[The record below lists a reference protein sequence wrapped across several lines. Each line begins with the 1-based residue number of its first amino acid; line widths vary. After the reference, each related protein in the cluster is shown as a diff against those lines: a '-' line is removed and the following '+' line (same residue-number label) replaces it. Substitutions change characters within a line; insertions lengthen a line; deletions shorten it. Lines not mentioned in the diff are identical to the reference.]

1 MAIEKITGV
10 TLRQKVYERLRASIL
25 GAELLPGEVIN
36 LRGLADKFGVSLL
49 PVREAVWQLES
60 ENILVIESNKKI
72 QVNQLTS
79 DQFKEVLE
87 MRLLLESEAISK
99 ACEKRPPG
107 AIPKVERILNAMQ
120 KHVGVNHKAYIKKN
134 DQFHGAIYA
143 YADSPL
149 LMELIQR
156 LLARVNPYIYL
167 YAVHGRNLA
176 SAIACHREMFAGFAE
191 GDGEKCVT
199 ALHRDLKDAAAVI
212 LSRLAQQAPSG
223 PAEGAGVGTGGH
235 KGRLRGALAGRGGQ
249 PAGTGQS

>member
-10 TLRQKVYERLRASIL
+10 TLRQKVYEQLRANIL

-72 QVNQLTS
+72 QVNHLTCG
-79 DQFKEVLE
+79 QFKEVLG
-87 MRLLLESEAISK
+87 MRLLLESEAIGK
-99 ACEKRPPG
+99 ACENRPSG

-134 DQFHGAIYA
+134 DQFHSAIYT
-143 YADSPL
+143 YAESPL

-176 SAIACHREMFAGFAE
+176 SAIECHREMFAGFSE
-191 GDGEKCVT
+191 GDSEK
-199 ALHRDLKDAAAVI
+199 AIAGLHRDLKDAAEVI
-212 LSRLAQQAPSG
+212 LSRLELQAQTG
-223 PAEGAGVGTGGH
+223 PAQDVDTGTGGWE
-235 KGRLRGALAGRGGQ
+235 KL
-249 PAGTGQS
+249 